1 MSSHSVLRPFSQGL
15 DMSQMTLPLMNE
27 QSSNHLT
34 DQVDH
39 LQPTE
44 ASQQDLPE
52 EHLSLR
58 ANSICEENR
67 QIRTYVES
75 TLKQLEKR
83 RLKLIN
89 KKNSIEEQW
98 TQLSETNERQKQVSL
113 ELQMN
118 LEEITE
124 QYQSELQ
131 RRPQL
136 FEKLVRIYSL
146 ECIYVKVSINH

>member
-1 MSSHSVLRPFSQGL
+1 MRPFSQGL

-39 LQPTE
+39 LQPSE

-52 EHLSLR
+52 ENLSLR

-98 TQLSETNERQKQVSL
+98 TQLSETNERQKQISL

-118 LEEITE
+118 HEELTE

-131 RRPQL
+131 RRPEL
-136 FEKLVRIYSL
+136 LEKLVRIYSL
-146 ECIYVKVSINH
+146 MYLLYAKVSINH

>member
-1 MSSHSVLRPFSQGL
+1 MSSHSVARPFSQGL
-15 DMSQMTLPLMNE
+15 EMSQMTFPLMNE
-27 QSSNHLT
+27 QSSHHST
-34 DQVDH
+34 DQDDH
-39 LQPTE
+39 LQPSV

-83 RLKLIN
+83 RLKLVN
-89 KKNSIEEQW
+89 EKNSIEEQW
-98 TQLSETNERQKQVSL
+98 TQLSETQERQKQVSL

-131 RRPQL
+131 RRPEL
-136 FEKLVRIYSL
+136 MEK
-146 ECIYVKVSINH
+146 

>member
-1 MSSHSVLRPFSQGL
+1 MSSHSVMRPFSQGL
-15 DMSQMTLPLMNE
+15 EMSQMTFPLTNE
-27 QSSNHLT
+27 QSSNRST
-34 DQVDH
+34 DQGDH
-39 LQPTE
+39 LQPSV

-52 EHLSLR
+52 ENLSVR

-89 KKNSIEEQW
+89 KKNSLEEEL
-98 TQLSETNERQKQVSL
+98 TQLLETQERQKQVSL

-124 QYQSELQ
+124 CFQSELK

-136 FEKLVRIYSL
+136 LEKLVRL
-146 ECIYVKVSINH
+146 

>member
-1 MSSHSVLRPFSQGL
+1 MSSHSVVRPFSQGL
-15 DMSQMTLPLMNE
+15 EMSQMTFPLMNE
-27 QSSNHLT
+27 QSSRHLT
-34 DQVDH
+34 DQDDH
-39 LQPTE
+39 LQPSV

-83 RLKLIN
+83 RLKLVN
-89 KKNSIEEQW
+89 EKNSIEEQW
-98 TQLSETNERQKQVSL
+98 TQLSETQERQKQVSL

-131 RRPQL
+131 RRPEL
-136 FEKLVRIYSL
+136 MEK
-146 ECIYVKVSINH
+146 

>member
-1 MSSHSVLRPFSQGL
+1 MSSHSVVRPFSQGL
-15 DMSQMTLPLMNE
+15 EMSQMTFPLMNE
-27 QSSNHLT
+27 QSSRHLT
-34 DQVDH
+34 DQGDH
-39 LQPTE
+39 LQPSV

-83 RLKLIN
+83 RLKLVN
-89 KKNSIEEQW
+89 EKNSIEEQW
-98 TQLSETNERQKQVSL
+98 TQLSETQERQKQVSL

-131 RRPQL
+131 RRPEL
-136 FEKLVRIYSL
+136 MEK
-146 ECIYVKVSINH
+146 